1 MSRQTVWSVA
11 STITVGLD
19 LGDRFSRYSEM
30 DFETGVIAEGR
41 LRTTPEALQ
50 RQFAGREP
58 LRIVMEV
65 GTHSPW
71 VSRLLQQWEHEVLVA
86 NARRVRLIYAND
98 SKNDKVDAE
107 TLARVGRLDPK
118 LLHPIRHRG
127 EAAQIDLAR
136 LRARDSLVRARTQLV
151 NHVRGAVKA
160 LGARLPSTS
169 TPAFARQ
176 VEPHIPETL
185 RPALRPLLAMIDSL
199 SQQIRAAERE
209 LETLARERYPE
220 TDRLRQ
226 VAGVGPITALCYI
239 LTLEDPA
246 RFKNGRSVGAYLG
259 LRPRQRDSGA
269 QSPQLRITK
278 RGDVMLRRLLVGSA
292 QYILGP
298 FGPDCDLKRWGLRLA
313 ERGGK
318 NAKKRAVVAVAR
330 KLAALLYTLW
340 VSGADYQPLRH
351 AA

>member
-1 MSRQTVWSVA
+1 MSSQSTTSTR

-30 DFETGVIAEGR
+30 DLETGVIAEGR
-41 LRTTPEALQ
+41 LRTTPEAVR

-71 VSRLLQQWEHEVLVA
+71 VSRLLENLGHEVLVA

-98 SKNDKVDAE
+98 SKTDRVDAE
-107 TLARVGRLDPK
+107 TLARIGRLDPK
-118 LLHPIRHRG
+118 LLSPIRHRG
-127 EAAQIDLAR
+127 ETAQADLAR
-136 LRARDSLVRARTQLV
+136 LRARDCLVRARTQLV

-160 LGARLPSTS
+160 LGGRLPSSS
-169 TPAFARQ
+169 TPAFVRRA
-176 VEPHIPETL
+176 VPHIPEAL
-185 RPALRPLLAMIDSL
+185 QPALQPLLDMIETL
-199 SQQIRAAERE
+199 SRQIRAADRE
-209 LETLARERYPE
+209 LEALAQERYPE
-220 TDRLRQ
+220 TVRLRQ
-226 VAGVGPITALCYI
+226 VAGVGVITALCYL
-239 LTLEDPA
+239 LTLEDPT

-330 KLAALLYTLW
+330 KLAALLYALW
-340 VSGADYQPLRH
+340 VRDAKYEPLRQ

>member
-1 MSRQTVWSVA
+1 MSHTTATSCA

-19 LGDRFSRYSEM
+19 LGDRFSRHCEM
-30 DFETGVIAEGR
+30 DFQSGVIAEGR
-41 LRTTPEALQ
+41 LRTTAEALQ
-50 RQFAGREP
+50 RQFAGRES
-58 LRIVMEV
+58 LRIVIEV

-71 VSRLLQQWEHEVLVA
+71 VSRLLENLGHEVLIA

-98 SKNDKVDAE
+98 SKSDKVDAE

-118 LLHPIRHRG
+118 LLAPIRHRG
-127 EAAQIDLAR
+127 EAAQADLAR
-136 LRARDSLVRARTQLV
+136 LRARDCLVRARTQLV
-151 NHVRGAVKA
+151 NHVRGAVKS
-160 LGARLPSTS
+160 LGGRLPPTS
-169 TPAFARQ
+169 TPAFPRK
-176 VEPHIPETL
+176 VEPHIPASL
-185 RPALRPLLAMIDSL
+185 RPALQPLLEMIASL
-199 SQQIRAAERE
+199 NQQIRAADRA
-209 LETLARERYPE
+209 LEALARQRYPE
-220 TDRLRQ
+220 TERLRQ
-226 VAGVGPITALCYI
+226 VSGIGAITSLCYV

-278 RGDVMLRRLLVGSA
+278 RGDAMLRRLLVGSA

-298 FGPDCDLKRWGLRLA
+298 FGPDCDLRRWGLRLA

-340 VSGADYQPLRH
+340 LTGADYEPLRQ